1 MFFKF
6 INHSNFSNMKIFN
19 KIKGAVLLVVTAS
32 LFNTACN
39 KAPLPPV
46 PLPIPANGTTP
57 TLATLLDNPDSSFT
71 FLKAAVV
78 RAGLLPA
85 LSSPTVRYTVFAPDN
100 NAFILSGIPSVAV
113 INSLP
118 VATVV
123 GLVSY
128 HVIPQVI
135 ASSSIPTNFPN
146 FEYPSI
152 LNPTTGTPA
161 FNPLVRLT
169 NFPSKRG
176 GAAWVNNIPVITTDI
191 SAVNGVLHKVAALV
205 APPSKY
211 LWDDISTNS
220 DLTYL
225 KAAIIRADSGVAV
238 AGRLQTA
245 LSSFG
250 VNLTILAPTD
260 AAFRA
265 TLTGAITQ
273 ALIPIIT
280 QQLIP
285 IITAQLIAGGATPDQ
300 AAAQAPVIAAAQAPG
315 IAQTQA
321 SSLAATPNV
330 FSNPAL
336 YGALT
341 AQTVKGIIV
350 YHILGTAIPGIRVF
364 TVNMPTT
371 PTLVKTLLN
380 QAVAEHKGVSI
391 QATFTGPF
399 VSAATVKGLA
409 NATAANLI
417 LPADRNAINGVLH
430 KIDQVLMPL

>member
-1 MFFKF
+1 
-6 INHSNFSNMKIFN
+6 
-19 KIKGAVLLVVTAS
+19 L
-32 LFNTACN
+32 
-39 KAPLPPV
+39 
-46 PLPIPANGTTP
+46 
-57 TLATLLDNPDSSFT
+57 
-71 FLKAAVV
+71 
-78 RAGLLPA
+78 
-85 LSSPTVRYTVFAPDN
+85 
-100 NAFILSGIPSVAV
+100 ILSGIPSVAV

-118 VATVV
+118 VATVA

-135 ASSSIPTNFPN
+135 TASSIPTTFPN

-152 LNPTTGTPA
+152 LNPTTGTA
-161 FNPLVRLT
+161 GFNPLVRLT

-176 GAAWVNNIPVITTDI
+176 ASAWVNNIPVIKTDV

-205 APPSKY
+205 SPPSKY

-220 DLTYL
+220 ELTYL

-250 VNLTILAPTD
+250 VNLTVLAPTD
-260 AAFRA
+260 AAFKA

-273 ALIPIIT
+273 ALIPLVT

-285 IITAQLIAGGATPDQ
+285 VITAQLIAGGATAAE

-315 IAQTQA
+315 IAQGQA
-321 SSLAATPNV
+321 TSLASTTDV
-330 FSNPAL
+330 FSNPLL

-341 AQTVKGIIV
+341 AQTVKGIVV
-350 YHILGTAIPGIRVF
+350 YHILGTTIPGIRVF
-364 TVNMPTT
+364 SVNMPTT

-380 QAVAEHKGVSI
+380 QAVPPHPGVLV
-391 QATFTGPF
+391 QATFTGPV
-399 VSAATVKGLA
+399 VSAATVKGAA
-409 NATAANLI
+409 NATAANVI
-417 LPADRNAINGVLH
+417 LPGDRNAVNGVLH